1 MHALDS
7 GVGNGRLTSVQRG
20 ISMQVSVE
28 NTSALERRMTIGVPA
43 ERIETEVNKRL
54 QQTARKA
61 KIPGF
66 RPGKVPMSVIRQ
78 RYEDGARQ
86 EALGDLIQAT
96 FYEAVV
102 EQKLNPAGAPAVEP
116 KSFEKGKDLEYVATF
131 EVFPEFTV
139 AGFDTIAVE
148 RLSADVVDSDLDN
161 MLEVLRKQNVRFEVA
176 DRAAQNEDQLNIDF
190 VGKVDGEVFAGGSA
204 TATQLVLGSGRMIPG
219 FEDGLVGAK
228 AGEERVLNVTFPED
242 YQNLELAGK
251 AAEFTVTVN
260 TVSEPKLPE
269 LNEEFFKQFGIKETG
284 IEGFRTEVRK
294 NMEREL
300 RQAIKSK
307 VKNQVMDG
315 LLAAN
320 PIEVPKAL
328 LENEVNRLRVQAVQQ
343 FGGNIKPDQLPAELF
358 EEQAKRRVELGLIVA
373 EVVKQFDLKPDDA
386 RVREMIQEMA
396 SAYQE
401 PEQVV
406 AWYYKNEQQ
415 MNEVR
420 SVVLE
425 EQVVDTVLQKA
436 SVTDKSVSYEEAVKP
451 VEAPKAD

>member
-1 MHALDS
+1 
-7 GVGNGRLTSVQRG
+7 
-20 ISMQVSVE
+20 MQVSVE

-102 EQKLNPAGAPAVEP
+102 EQKLNPAGAPSVEP

-139 AGFDTIAVE
+139 AGFESISVE
-148 RLSADVVDSDLDN
+148 RLSAEVAESDVDN
-161 MLEVLRKQNVRFEVA
+161 MLEVLRKQNVRFEET
-176 DRAAQNEDQLNIDF
+176 DRAAQNDDQVNIDF
-190 VGKVDGEVFAGGSA
+190 VGKVDGEAFAGGSA
-204 TATQLVLGSGRMIPG
+204 TGTQLVLGSGRMIPG
-219 FEDGLVGAK
+219 FESGLVGAK

-260 TVSEPKLPE
+260 TVAEPKLPE
-269 LNEEFFKQFGIKETG
+269 LNEEFFKQFGINESG
-284 IEGFRTEVRK
+284 VDGFRAEVRK

-300 RQAIKSK
+300 RQAIKTK
-307 VKNQVMDG
+307 TKNQVMDG

-373 EVVKQFDLKPDDA
+373 EVVKQFELKPDDA
-386 RVREMIQEMA
+386 RVRDLIQEMA

>member
-1 MHALDS
+1 
-7 GVGNGRLTSVQRG
+7 
-20 ISMQVSVE
+20 MQVSVE
-28 NTSALERRMTIGVPA
+28 STSALERRMTVGVSV

-54 QQTARKA
+54 QQTARRA
-61 KIPGF
+61 KVPGF

-78 RYEDGARQ
+78 RYEDAARQ
-86 EALGDLIQAT
+86 EALGDLIQST

-102 EQKLNPAGAPAVEP
+102 EQKLNPAGAPVVEP

-139 AGFDTIAVE
+139 GGFESIAIE
-148 RLSADVVDSDLDN
+148 RLQADVADADVDN
-161 MLEVLRKQNVRFEVA
+161 MLEILRKQNTRFEA
-176 DRAAQNEDQLNIDF
+176 AERAAENGDQLNIDF
-190 VGKVDGEVFAGGSA
+190 VGKIDGEAFAGGSA
-204 TATQLVLGSGRMIPG
+204 KGTQLVLGSGRMIPG
-219 FEDGLVGAK
+219 FEDALVGAK
-228 AGEERVLNVTFPED
+228 AGEERVISPTFPAD
-242 YQNLELAGK
+242 YQNLDLAGK
-251 AAEFTVTVN
+251 TAEFTVTVN
-260 TVSEPKLPE
+260 SIAAPQLPE
-269 LNEEFFKQFGIKETG
+269 LNDDFFALFGVKEG
-284 IEGFRTEVRK
+284 GLEGFRAEVRK

-328 LENEVNRLRVQAVQQ
+328 ISNEVNRLRVQAVQQ
-343 FGGNIKPDQLPAELF
+343 FGGNLKPEQLPAELF
-358 EEQAKRRVELGLIVA
+358 EEQAKRRVVLGLVVA
-373 EVVKQFDLKPDDA
+373 EVVKQCELKPDDA

-406 AWYYKNEQQ
+406 AWYYKNDQQ

-436 SVTDKSVSYEEAVKP
+436 NVTDKAVSYEEAVKP
-451 VEAPKAD
+451 VEAPQAA

>member
-1 MHALDS
+1 
-7 GVGNGRLTSVQRG
+7 
-20 ISMQVSVE
+20 MQVSVE
-28 NTSALERRMTIGVPA
+28 NTSALERRMTIAVPA
-43 ERIETEVNKRL
+43 ERVENEVNKRL
-54 QQTARKA
+54 QQTARRA
-61 KIPGF
+61 KVPGF

-78 RYEDGARQ
+78 RYEDAARQ
-86 EALGDLIQAT
+86 EAFGDLVQAS

-116 KSFEKGKDLEYVATF
+116 KSFEKGGDLEYVATF

-139 AGFDTIAVE
+139 AGFDSIAVE
-148 RLSADVVDSDLDN
+148 RLSAEVADADLDN
-161 MLEVLRKQNVRFEVA
+161 MLEVLRKQNVRFEAA

-190 VGKVDGEVFAGGSA
+190 VGKVDGELFAGGSA
-204 TATQLVLGSGRMIPG
+204 KGTQLVLGSGRMIPG
-219 FEDGLVGAK
+219 FEEGLVGAK
-228 AGEERVLNVTFPED
+228 AGEERVLNLSFPED
-242 YQNLELAGK
+242 YQNLDLAGK

-260 TVSEPKLPE
+260 SVSEPKLPE
-269 LNEEFFKQFGIKETG
+269 LNEEFFAQFGIKEASL
-284 IEGFRTEVRK
+284 EGFRAEVRK

-300 RQAIKSK
+300 RQAIKTK

-343 FGGNIKPDQLPAELF
+343 FGGNIKPEQLPAELF
-358 EEQAKRRVELGLIVA
+358 EEQAKRRVVLGLIVA
-373 EVVKQFDLKPDDA
+373 EVVKQNELKPDEA

-406 AWYYKNEQQ
+406 AWYYKNDQQ
-415 MNEVR
+415 LNEVR

-436 SVTDKSVSYEEAVKP
+436 TVTDKSVSYEEAIKP
-451 VEAPKAD
+451 VQAPAAD

>member
-1 MHALDS
+1 
-7 GVGNGRLTSVQRG
+7 
-20 ISMQVSVE
+20 MQVSVE
-28 NTSALERRMTIGVPA
+28 STSALERRMTVGVSV

-54 QQTARKA
+54 QQTARRA
-61 KIPGF
+61 KVPGF

-78 RYEDGARQ
+78 RYEDAARQ
-86 EALGDLIQAT
+86 EALGDLIQST

-116 KSFEKGKDLEYVATF
+116 KLFEKGKDLEYVATF

-139 AGFDTIAVE
+139 GGFESIAIE
-148 RLSADVVDSDLDN
+148 RLQADVADADVDN
-161 MLEVLRKQNVRFEVA
+161 MLEILRKQNTRFEA
-176 DRAAQNEDQLNIDF
+176 AERAAENGDQLNIDF
-190 VGKVDGEVFAGGSA
+190 VGKIDGEAFAGGSA
-204 TATQLVLGSGRMIPG
+204 KGTQLVLGSGRMIPG
-219 FEDGLVGAK
+219 FEDALVGAK
-228 AGEERVLNVTFPED
+228 SGEERVINPTFPAD
-242 YQNLELAGK
+242 YQNLDLAGK
-251 AAEFTVTVN
+251 TAEFTVTVN
-260 TVSEPKLPE
+260 SIAAPQLPE
-269 LNEEFFKQFGIKETG
+269 LNDDFFALFGVKEG
-284 IEGFRTEVRK
+284 GLEGFRAEVRK

-328 LENEVNRLRVQAVQQ
+328 ISNEVNRLRVQAVQQ
-343 FGGNIKPDQLPAELF
+343 FGGNLKPEQLPAELF
-358 EEQAKRRVELGLIVA
+358 EEQAKRRVVLGLVVA
-373 EVVKQFDLKPDDA
+373 EVVKQCELKPDDV

-406 AWYYKNEQQ
+406 AWYYKNDQQ

-436 SVTDKSVSYEEAVKP
+436 NVTDKAVSYEEAVKP
-451 VEAPKAD
+451 VEAPQAA

>member
-1 MHALDS
+1 
-7 GVGNGRLTSVQRG
+7 
-20 ISMQVSVE
+20 MQVSVE
-28 NTSALERRMTIGVPA
+28 NTSALERRMSITVPA
-43 ERIETEVNKRL
+43 ERIETQVNKRL
-54 QQTARKA
+54 QQTAQKA
-61 KIPGF
+61 KIAGF

-78 RYEDGARQ
+78 RYEADARQ
-86 EALGDLIQAT
+86 EAVGDVIQAS

-102 EQKLNPAGAPAVEP
+102 EQKLNPAGQPSVEP
-116 KSFEKGKDLEYVATF
+116 KVLEKGKDLEYIATF

-139 AGFDTIAVE
+139 AGFDSIAVE
-148 RLSADVVDSDLDN
+148 RLSADVADADLDN
-161 MLEVLRKQNVRFEVA
+161 MLEILRKQNTRFEVA
-176 DRAAQNEDQLNIDF
+176 ERAAQNEDQLNIDF
-190 VGKVDGEVFAGGSA
+190 LGKVDGEAFAGGSA
-204 TATQLVLGSGRMIPG
+204 KGTQLVLGSNRMIPG
-219 FEDGLVGAK
+219 FEEGLVGAK
-228 AGEERVLNVTFPED
+228 AGEERVLNLTFPED
-242 YQNLELAGK
+242 YQNLDLAGM
-251 AAEFTVTVN
+251 N
-260 TVSEPKLPE
+260 TVSAPTLPE
-269 LNEEFFKQFGIKETG
+269 LNEAFFAQFGIKESG
-284 IEGFRTEVRK
+284 LDGFRTEVRK

-358 EEQAKRRVELGLIVA
+358 EEQAKRRVVLGLIVA
-373 EVVKQFDLKPDDA
+373 EVVKQFDLKPDED
-386 RVREMIQEMA
+386 RVRELIQEMA

-406 AWYYKNEQQ
+406 SWYYKNEQQ
-415 MNEVR
+415 LNEVR

-436 SVTDKSVSYEEAVKP
+436 KVTDKSVSYEEAVKP
-451 VEAPKAD
+451 AEAPQAE

>member
-1 MHALDS
+1 
-7 GVGNGRLTSVQRG
+7 
-20 ISMQVSVE
+20 MQVSVE

-66 RPGKVPMSVIRQ
+66 RPGKVPMSLIRQ

-116 KSFEKGKDLEYVATF
+116 KTFEKGKDLEYIATF

-139 AGFDTIAVE
+139 AGFESIAVE
-148 RLSADVVDSDLDN
+148 RLSADVADTDLDN
-161 MLEVLRKQNVRFEVA
+161 MLEILRKQNVRFEVA
-176 DRAAQNEDQLNIDF
+176 ERAAQNEDQLNIDF
-190 VGKVDGEVFAGGSA
+190 VGKVDGEAFAGGSA
-204 TATQLVLGSGRMIPG
+204 TGTQLVLGSGRMIPG

-228 AGEERVLNVTFPED
+228 AGDERVLNLTFPED

-260 TVSEPKLPE
+260 SVSEPKLPE

-373 EVVKQFDLKPDDA
+373 EVVKQFDLKPDDT
-386 RVREMIQEMA
+386 RVRELIQEMA

-406 AWYYKNEQQ
+406 AWYYKNDQQ

-436 SVTDKSVSYEEAVKP
+436 SVTEKSVSYEEAVKP
-451 VEAPKAD
+451 VEAPQAD

>member
-1 MHALDS
+1 
-7 GVGNGRLTSVQRG
+7 
-20 ISMQVSVE
+20 MQVSVE

-43 ERIETEVNKRL
+43 ERIEAEVNKRL
-54 QQTARKA
+54 QQTARNA

-78 RYEDGARQ
+78 RYEADARQ
-86 EALGDLIQAT
+86 EALGNVIQAS

-102 EQKLNPAGAPAVEP
+102 EHKLNPAGAPAVEP
-116 KSFEKGKDLEYVATF
+116 KVFEKGKDLEYIATF
-131 EVFPEFTV
+131 EVFPEFEV
-139 AGFDTIAVE
+139 GAFDSIEVE
-148 RLSADVVDSDLDN
+148 RLSADVADSDLDN
-161 MLEVLRKQNVRFEVA
+161 MLEVLRKQNVRYEQVE
-176 DRAAQNEDQLNIDF
+176 RAAQTEDQLNIDF
-190 VGKVDGEVFAGGSA
+190 VGKIEGEAFSGGSA
-204 TATQLVLGSGRMIPG
+204 SGTQLVLGSGRMIPG

-228 AGEERVLNVTFPED
+228 AGEEKVLNLNFPED

-260 TVSEPKLPE
+260 SVSEAKLPE
-269 LNEEFFKQFGIKETG
+269 LNEEFFGQFGIKETG
-284 IEGFRTEVRK
+284 LDGFRAEVRK

-300 RQAIKSK
+300 RQAIKAK
-307 VKNQVMDG
+307 IKNQVMDG
-315 LLAAN
+315 LVSTN

-328 LENEVNRLRVQAVQQ
+328 LDNEVDRLRVQAVQQ

-358 EEQAKRRVELGLIVA
+358 TEQAKRRVVLGLIVA
-373 EVVKQFDLKPDDA
+373 EVVKQNELKPDEA
-386 RVREMIQEMA
+386 RVRELIQEMA

-406 AWYYKNEQQ
+406 SWYYKNDEQL
-415 MNEVR
+415 NEVR

-436 SVTDKSVSYEEAVKP
+436 KVTDKAVSYEEAVKP
-451 VEAPKAD
+451 AEAAQAD

>member
-1 MHALDS
+1 
-7 GVGNGRLTSVQRG
+7 
-20 ISMQVSVE
+20 MQVSVE

-54 QQTARKA
+54 QQTARRA
-61 KIPGF
+61 KVPGF

-78 RYEDGARQ
+78 RYEAAARQ

-102 EQKLNPAGAPAVEP
+102 EQKLNPAGQPSVEP
-116 KSFEKGKDLEYVATF
+116 KVFEKGKDLEYVATF

-139 AGFDTIAVE
+139 AGFEGINVE
-148 RLSADVVDSDLDN
+148 RQSAEVNDADVDN
-161 MLEVLRKQNVRFEVA
+161 MLDILRKQNVRYETVE
-176 DRAAQNEDQLNIDF
+176 REAQNEDQLNIDF
-190 VGKVDGEVFAGGSA
+190 VGKIDGEAFSGGSA
-204 TATQLVLGSGRMIPG
+204 TGTQLVLGSGRMIPG

-242 YQNLELAGK
+242 YQNLDLAGK
-251 AAEFTVTVN
+251 AAEFTVKVN
-260 TVSEPKLPE
+260 SVSAPTLPE
-269 LNEEFFKQFGIKETG
+269 LTDEFFAQFGIKEGG
-284 IEGFRTEVRK
+284 IDGFRTEVRK

-300 RQAIKSK
+300 RQAIKAK

-315 LLAAN
+315 LLASN
-320 PIEVPKAL
+320 PIEAPKAL
-328 LENEVNRLRVQAVQQ
+328 LSNEIDRLRVQAVQQ

-358 EEQAKRRVELGLIVA
+358 EEQARRRVVLGLIVA
-373 EVVKQFDLKPDDA
+373 EVVKQFELKPDDA
-386 RVREMIQEMA
+386 RVRELIQEMA

-406 AWYYKNEQQ
+406 SWYYKNDQQ

-436 SVTDKSVSYEEAVKP
+436 SVTDKAVSYEEAVKP
-451 VEAPKAD
+451 AQAAPEAA

>member
-1 MHALDS
+1 
-7 GVGNGRLTSVQRG
+7 
-20 ISMQVSVE
+20 MQVSVE

-139 AGFDTIAVE
+139 AGFDSISVE
-148 RLSADVVDSDLDN
+148 RLSADVADSDLDN

-204 TATQLVLGSGRMIPG
+204 TGTQLVLGSGRMIPG

-343 FGGNIKPDQLPAELF
+343 FGGNIKPDQLPAELC